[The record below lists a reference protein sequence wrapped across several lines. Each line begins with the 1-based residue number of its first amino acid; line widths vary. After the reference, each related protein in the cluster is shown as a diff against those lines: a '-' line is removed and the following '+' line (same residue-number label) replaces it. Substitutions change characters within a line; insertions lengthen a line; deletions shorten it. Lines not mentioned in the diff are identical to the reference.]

1 VIRMIRA
8 SSISEAARA
17 ARTPSA
23 SSSRRKSSRKSQRD
37 ARSYP
42 QGDQHRIIASS
53 VTQGMTFTAADF
65 PPAPLTAGA
74 NVNSDKKQRSCS
86 ETGSSKRRQKRAN
99 AAESIA
105 RAFEWGQALLDLT
118 STAPGLAWPPR
129 ESPDQSLCLEK
140 AGQKEPVFKRVPLD
154 TPAPVEEHQMTNG
167 DRTAEEG
174 RSPTTP
180 VQDTAPAQ
188 EAQLVSEEEGSPAK
202 PQRSPDK
209 RRHDDWIN
217 HRSQSVPCSRRN
229 AATEEA
235 HAVAKIAS
243 FKETRAMWGQRA
255 SGEPLPMPL
264 TAGPCEQRGKMG
276 QTQQSAQEAEVAL
289 QRLLVC
295 NDHDEL
301 RRMRRLIN
309 ASFTKEGAD

>member
-1 VIRMIRA
+1 
-8 SSISEAARA
+8 
-17 ARTPSA
+17 
-23 SSSRRKSSRKSQRD
+23 
-37 ARSYP
+37 
-42 QGDQHRIIASS
+42 
-53 VTQGMTFTAADF
+53 MTFTAADF

-202 PQRSPDK
+202 PQRSPEQQHQQQRREREQQQQQQQQQQQDK